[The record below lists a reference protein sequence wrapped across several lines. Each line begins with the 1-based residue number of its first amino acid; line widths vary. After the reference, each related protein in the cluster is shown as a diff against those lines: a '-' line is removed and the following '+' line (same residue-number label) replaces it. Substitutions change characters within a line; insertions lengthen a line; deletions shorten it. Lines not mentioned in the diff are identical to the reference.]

1 MGSPDGRELQRR
13 DVFTTMVNKA
23 FVYDMTIM
31 MAMMIVFRYVNH
43 DGSPSFKDFSPF
55 GGWTEPAIKQ
65 YDQGDRGHFDYG
77 Y

>member
-1 MGSPDGRELQRR
+1 
-13 DVFTTMVNKA
+13 MVG
-23 FVYDMTIM
+23 YDNHYDNDDH
-31 MAMMIVFRYVNH
+31 VFRYVHH

-65 YDQGDRGHFDYG
+65 YDEGDHAGHYDYS